1 MSVVSDSGVAL
12 ARQRERRALRL
23 SIIVSCGFA
32 LVAIVWGLIT
42 GSQVMLLDAIFTPV
56 SLLATWAGLVVSK
69 VASEAPTRRFPF
81 GRDALIPL
89 FVLAQA
95 LVMFAGLLYAMVEAV
110 RVILEG
116 GSDVSGLSLALY
128 GAFGTI
134 VCTGAWWML
143 RRMAHGQSLIIAE
156 AAGWLS
162 SIGSSVVIVVGGIAV
177 LLLERAGWYD
187 VTPFADSVLVLVS
200 GIALAVVPISL
211 VRRGVRELQTPRPDA
226 AVVAQIDAVVDEVRR
241 REGLPVPRSRL
252 GRLGNTLM
260 VELAF
265 VLPPGTGDIDG
276 EDRVRRGVTEG
287 LAELPL
293 QLWLLVEFTHDAR
306 LVD

>member
-1 MSVVSDSGVAL
+1 MGGVDESGVATS
-12 ARQRERRALRL
+12 RQRERRALRL
-23 SIIVSCGFA
+23 SIIVSCVFA
-32 LVAIVWGLIT
+32 VVAVVWGLAT

-56 SLLATWAGLVVSK
+56 SLLSTWAAMLVSRI
-69 VASEAPTRRFPF
+69 AAEAPTRRFPF

-110 RVILEG
+110 RVIIEG
-116 GSDVSGLSLALY
+116 GSDVSGLSLTLY
-128 GAFGTI
+128 GVFGTI

-162 SIGSSVVIVVGGIAV
+162 SIGSSVVIVIGGIAV
-177 LLLERAGWYD
+177 MVLEAAGWRS
-187 VTPFADSVLVLVS
+187 VTPYADSVLVLIS
-200 GIALAVVPISL
+200 GLALAVVPLSL
-211 VRRGVRELQTPRPDA
+211 ARRGVRELQTPRPDA
-226 AVVAQIDAVVDEVRR
+226 DVVARVSAVVDAVRR
-241 REGLPVPRSRL
+241 REGLPEPRQRL
-252 GRLGNTLM
+252 GRMGNALM

-265 VLPPGTGDIDG
+265 VLPEGVGDIDG

-287 LAELPL
+287 LGDLPM
-293 QLWLLVEFTHDAR
+293 QLWLLVEFTRDAR